1 MSREP
6 LHPGVIL
13 ADELAELCVSAA
25 MLARDLDVPPNRIS
39 QILAGKRAITAD
51 TALRLGRWFGT
62 GPRMW
67 MNLQKMY
74 ELDLAVLEHG
84 EEIEAHVPLG
94 RAEAMRSHA

>member
-1 MSREP
+1 MPREP
-6 LHPGVIL
+6 IHPGVIL

-62 GPRMW
+62 SPHLW

-74 ELDLAVLEHG
+74 ELDMAVLEHG
-84 EEIEAHVPLG
+84 QDIEANVPRG
-94 RAEAMRSHA
+94 RAEAMRALA